1 MAGVVVKGSFR
12 RRGVVRVV
20 AANLVRSLFGDAARS
35 WFRNVGSTA
44 PALGSM
50 TLLLLMTGLVGLT
63 ALALHNLEQ
72 QQAMQASLLHVYL
85 RDDAPMSQVYDLW
98 SKLEDDPRVAGVVF
112 VSKDDALAKAQ
123 HIPGLPDL
131 ANASESN
138 PFPASL
144 DVQVK
149 RIGDV
154 AAIDALVRYD
164 PIVDPV
170 VPTSYDKGAYQ
181 RVQAV
186 LFGLAI
192 AGFAFV
198 GLLGFVAVTVT
209 MNSIKAAIHAR
220 RDEIGIMQLV
230 GAPRWMVRGPF
241 VVEGAITGALAGIFA
256 GGITFGLAMAGIAGA
271 SSSFTQ
277 FAPGVDTTVAVLA
290 ALAVIGAGVVLG
302 SGSSVLS
309 LRRHMES

>member
-1 MAGVVVKGSFR
+1 MSAT
-12 RRGVVRVV
+12 
-20 AANLVRSLFGDAARS
+20 ANLMRRVFGDAARS
-35 WFRNVGSTA
+35 WFRNLGSTA

-72 QQAMQASLLHVYL
+72 EQALQASLLHVYL
-85 RDDAPMSQVYDLW
+85 RDDAPMPQVYDLW
-98 SKLEDDPRVAGVVF
+98 SKLEDDPRVASVVF
-112 VSKDDALAKAQ
+112 VSKDDALARAQ

-149 RIGDV
+149 KIGDV
-154 AAIDALVRYD
+154 AAIDAIVRYD

-209 MNSIKAAIHAR
+209 MNSIKAAIHSR
-220 RDEIGIMQLV
+220 RDEIAIMQLV

-241 VVEGAITGALAGIFA
+241 VVEGAITGALAGLFA

-290 ALAVIGAGVVLG
+290 AAAVIGAGLALG

>member
-1 MAGVVVKGSFR
+1 MAGVVVKPSFR

-20 AANLVRSLFGDAARS
+20 AVNLMRSLFGNAGRS
-35 WFRNVGSTA
+35 WLRNLGSTA

-72 QQAMQASLLHVYL
+72 QQSTQASLLHVYL
-85 RDDAPMSQVYDLW
+85 RDDAPMSQVYALW
-98 SKLEDDPRVAGVVF
+98 SKLEEDPRVAGVVF
-112 VSKDDALAKAQ
+112 VSKDDALVRAQ
-123 HIPGLPDL
+123 HIPGLPGL
-131 ANASESN
+131 ANASDSN

-149 RIGDV
+149 KIGDV
-154 AAIDALVRYD
+154 GAIDATVRYD
-164 PIVDPV
+164 ALVDPV

-181 RVQAV
+181 RLQAV

-209 MNSIKAAIHAR
+209 MNSIKSAIHAR
-220 RDEIGIMQLV
+220 RDEIAIMQLV

-256 GGITFGLAMAGIAGA
+256 GAITFGLAMAGIAGA
-271 SSSFTQ
+271 STSFAQ
-277 FAPGVDTTVAVLA
+277 FAPGVDTTVAVVAA
-290 ALAVIGAGVVLG
+290 ALVIGAGLALG